1 MSRHLGFHNLP
12 YMAHRKSMKKGFRFT
27 LMVVGK
33 EKSAV
38 RMKEEMYIITT
49 LQVSLVLAN
58 PLWYSHFL
66 AVRLLHL
73 LVILESLFLFLFL
86 IFYSSFIYSLY
97 IFSPFPFSCNTQH
110 QTHHNHRDCHG
121 RHWAFWWPKR
131 CQNETHCHRYSWIRW
146 IHWQLRLVHM
156 IYICNNKKTI
166 FMPMHACMHA
176 FMQTV
181 TPQDF
186 MNVH

>member
-86 IFYSSFIYSLY
+86 IFYSSFIYFLY
-97 IFSPFPFSCNTQH
+97 IFSLSPLA
-110 QTHHNHRDCHG
+110 G
-121 RHWAFWWPKR
+121 
-131 CQNETHCHRYSWIRW
+131 
-146 IHWQLRLVHM
+146 IHS
-156 IYICNNKKTI
+156 IKPTTTI
-166 FMPMHACMHA
+166 E
-176 FMQTV
+176 TV
-181 TPQDF
+181 TADIEPFDDPRGVKMKLTVIDTPGF
-186 MNVH
+186 GESIDSSDWYIWYIHM